1 MIGGI
6 AGDMFIAAMLDCDSQ
21 LNTPVLECIA
31 AVLPHDIGHIKIT
44 KGVNKGISGLRVQ
57 LALNPEP
64 NSSIK
69 FGHTDFTSLVAR
81 IKASSLELCVQT
93 IAIELLTILAKAEA
107 KIHDKPLDKV
117 HFHELADWDS
127 LMDIVAIAAI
137 LHHLRDYHWEV
148 SSIPIGRGRVKTE
161 HGMLPIP
168 APATLELLHG
178 FSFIDDGEQ
187 GERITPTGALIL
199 RYLKDKGLLSIN
211 DTQVKIQ
218 QSKYILQSIGYGL
231 GEKTFA
237 TLPNILRVSHFC
249 MADANTQD
257 PQVAVIEF
265 EIDDMTG
272 EEIACALDNLRAQQG
287 VFDVNA
293 VSARGK
299 KNRPLER
306 IQLIT
311 DIAALDNIINQC
323 FICTS
328 TIGLRWQ
335 TMHRRCLKREHAHTD
350 LGRIKTVLRPGNTPS
365 KKIEHDDLDT
375 SLSLDEQRKIKCQAE
390 LGELQVLD
398 EAQVLGKVQALGES
412 GHD

>member
-31 AVLPHDIGHIKIT
+31 AVLPHEVGHIKIT
-44 KGVNKGISGLRVQ
+44 KGVNKGISGLRVH
-57 LALNPEP
+57 LVLNPEP

-81 IKASSLELCVQT
+81 IKTSSLDLCVQA

-107 KIHDKPLDKV
+107 KIHDKPLEKV

-137 LHHLRDYHWEV
+137 LHQLRDYHWEV
-148 SSIPIGRGRVKTE
+148 SSIPIGRGRVQTA

-178 FSFIDDGEQ
+178 FSFIDDGEE

-199 RYLKDKGLLSIN
+199 RYLKDKGLLCIN
-211 DTQVKIQ
+211 DTQIKAQ
-218 QSKYILQSIGYGL
+218 KPKYILQSIGYGL

-237 TLPNILRVSHFC
+237 SLPNILRVSHFYT
-249 MADANTQD
+249 ADTETQD
-257 PQVAVIEF
+257 PQIAVIEF

-272 EEIACALDNLRAQQG
+272 EEIAGALDNLRAQQG

-311 DIAALDNIINQC
+311 DMAALDSIINQC

-335 TMHRRCLKREHAHTD
+335 IMNRRCLKRKHTHTY
-350 LGRIKTVLRPGNTPS
+350 LGRMKTVVRPGNIPS
-365 KKIEHDDLDT
+365 KKIEHDDLDNT
-375 SLSLDEQRKIKCQAE
+375 LSLDEQRKIKYQAE
-390 LGELQVLD
+390 LV
-398 EAQVLGKVQALGES
+398 EAQILGES